1 MKAQE
6 ADITKM
12 LAATT
17 HLGSENSEIQM
28 MEYIFKRRTD
38 GVNIINLKKTWEK
51 LMLAARAIATVENP
65 EDVFVVSSRPYGQRA
80 VLKFARYIGT
90 SSMAGRYTPGSL
102 TNQIQSAFKEPRLL
116 VVADPRAD
124 HQPVTEASYANVPVI
139 AFANVDS
146 PTRFID
152 IAIPCNNK
160 GDKSIGLM
168 WWFLAREVLRLR
180 GSISRELQWDVMPD
194 LFFYRDPEEAE
205 KEEQARQEALAA
217 QAAPAAPVGKVDDQT
232 WGGEEMTTDWANEPA
247 PGLAA
252 PGAPALAAPGA
263 PAEGAGF
270 TVSDD
275 WAKQT
280 AAPAAP
286 PVVSDW
292 AAEAPAAPGAPAA
305 DPGNQWGGSS
315 NWN

>member
-1 MKAQE
+1 
-6 ADITKM
+6 
-12 LAATT
+12 
-17 HLGSENSEIQM
+17 

-217 QAAPAAPVGKVDDQT
+217 QAAPAAPVGKVNEQT

-252 PGAPALAAPGA
+252 PGAP
-263 PAEGAGF
+263 AGF

>member
-1 MKAQE
+1 MG
-6 ADITKM
+6 I
-12 LAATT
+12 
-17 HLGSENSEIQM
+17 
-28 MEYIFKRRTD
+28 
-38 GVNIINLKKTWEK
+38 
-51 LMLAARAIATVENP
+51 ENP

-217 QAAPAAPVGKVDDQT
+217 QAAPAAG
-232 WGGEEMTTDWANEPA
+232 M
-247 PGLAA
+247 AA
-252 PGAPALAAPGA
+252 A

-286 PVVSDW
+286 VVSDW

-305 DPGNQWGGSS
+305 DPSNQWGGSS

>member
-1 MKAQE
+1 MGSL
-6 ADITKM
+6 DM
-12 LAATT
+12 LRAHNTMRDT
-17 HLGSENSEIQM
+17 HLGDHKNKETSEQ
-28 MEYIFKRRTD
+28 D
-38 GVNIINLKKTWEK
+38 LKP
-51 LMLAARAIATVENP
+51 LRYNP
-65 EDVFVVSSRPYGQRA
+65 GLKCDPELEAMRPER
-80 VLKFARYIGT
+80 
-90 SSMAGRYTPGSL
+90 
-102 TNQIQSAFKEPRLL
+102 QSKHL

-217 QAAPAAPVGKVDDQT
+217 QAAPAAVGKADEQT

-247 PGLAA
+247 PGL
-252 PGAPALAAPGA
+252 GAPVP
-263 PAEGAGF
+263 
-270 TVSDD
+270 
-275 WAKQT
+275 
-280 AAPAAP
+280 
-286 PVVSDW
+286 
-292 AAEAPAAPGAPAA
+292 
-305 DPGNQWGGSS
+305 
-315 NWN
+315 